1 MRLFVADVLLAAGV
15 TPRTLM
21 KAQGLDPTP
30 LALLKA
36 NFNPAQPRWAA
47 GSGRDSGRWSGGDAN
62 VTPVAF
68 RHKGHGRGRGFDW
81 IRHFLELFG
90 ERRKEPAPEEKP
102 REPEVAKPETEH
114 IGPPSAEQRV
124 STPKPAD
131 FVGEDFGKLGVG
143 VEKPDL
149 EIGEFSKHAT
159 DRVAEY
165 GASLTDL
172 QDTVANPL
180 MVLRQSDGRFFYLS
194 EKAVVLLDPRGR
206 VITIY
211 IEPQFDTKI
220 RNLLEHVLERGNK

>member
-1 MRLFVADVLLAAGV
+1 M
-15 TPRTLM
+15 
-21 KAQGLDPTP
+21 
-30 LALLKA
+30 
-36 NFNPAQPRWAA
+36 
-47 GSGRDSGRWSGGDAN
+47 
-62 VTPVAF
+62 
-68 RHKGHGRGRGFDW
+68 
-81 IRHFLELFG
+81 
-90 ERRKEPAPEEKP
+90 
-102 REPEVAKPETEH
+102 
-114 IGPPSAEQRV
+114 
-124 STPKPAD
+124 
-131 FVGEDFGKLGVG
+131 GVG

-149 EIGEFSKHAT
+149 EIGEFSKHAI
-159 DRVAEY
+159 DRVGEY